1 MTLPARRR
9 VSGGCP
15 RDPPHVGLSLSV
27 SIFPGQTRTYRNP
40 TWDDIRWLC
49 EVWGGPFVVK
59 GVFSPDDARR
69 AVDIGANAISV
80 SNHGGNNL
88 DGVPGSLRAL
98 PAVVDAVGDQIE
110 VLFDGGIRRGGD
122 VAKAL
127 GLGAKAV
134 LVGRAWLWGLA
145 AGGEQGVREVLET
158 LRSGLDEA
166 LIGLGHPSIRE
177 LSSADL
183 VIPPGF
189 VLDWPAT
196 LDTESQN

>member
-1 MTLPARRR
+1 
-9 VSGGCP
+9 
-15 RDPPHVGLSLSV
+15 
-27 SIFPGQTRTYRNP
+27 
-40 TWDDIRWLC
+40 
-49 EVWGGPFVVK
+49 
-59 GVFSPDDARR
+59 
-69 AVDIGANAISV
+69 
-80 SNHGGNNL
+80 
-88 DGVPGSLRAL
+88 
-98 PAVVDAVGDQIE
+98 
-110 VLFDGGIRRGGD
+110 
-122 VAKAL
+122 
-127 GLGAKAV
+127 V